1 MHKLYFLLVFLLA
14 GPLLSAQDLYDIYQ
28 VKEIRINFK
37 QEAWDVIL
45 DSLKQVNNGDRLL
58 ATIKVDGMT
67 YDSVGVRYKGNS
79 SYFNVRNQESSKLP
93 FNIKANY
100 RKKKQRFKGGY
111 KTLKLSNVFR
121 DPSFLREVLS
131 YEIAR
136 KYMPAPKANFT
147 RLYVNDQL
155 LGLYNNTE
163 SIDKKFLKEH
173 YGYKEG
179 VLFKCDP
186 SWDAKKKKDCPA
198 GDKASLMYLGEDS
211 LCYQGL
217 YELKTDTGWNALVNL
232 TKVLNKTPEKLES
245 VLNVDQ
251 SLWMLAFNNVLV
263 NLDSYTGRLCHNYY
277 LYQDSFGIFQPILW
291 DMNLS
296 FGGFRFDGN
305 GTALSNEKM
314 QRLSPFTHYKTKN
327 KKRPLITQLLRDN
340 LYRKVYVAHIRTI
353 LKDFFAESQYEK
365 RGKSIQSSLDFYVKQ
380 DENKLYPYE
389 SFKLNLSEEAL
400 AGKSKIIGIRQLM
413 SERTKYLQAH
423 PLLAKTPPAISQNS
437 HRHREE
443 KTYINVQVKDATEVY
458 LVYRGKPN
466 APFQRIE
473 MKDDGT
479 QEDRAAGDGY
489 YGIAIDKKIGSQY
502 YIIAVDEKTASL
514 SPERAA
520 REFHEIKY

>member
-1 MHKLYFLLVFLLA
+1 MNRLFSLLIFLTIGNFLT
-14 GPLLSAQDLYDIYQ
+14 AQDLYETFS
-28 VKEIRINFK
+28 VKEIRITF
-37 QEAWDVIL
+37 ETTEWDGLL
-45 DSLKQVNNGDRLL
+45 DSLKQLNTGKRLL
-58 ATIKVDGMT
+58 ASIKLNGIQ
-67 YDSVGVRYKGNS
+67 YDSVGIRYKGNS

-100 RKKKQRFKGGY
+100 IKKKQRFKGDY

-136 KYMPAPKANFT
+136 KYMPAPKANFA
-147 RLYVNDQL
+147 RVYVNEQY

-163 SIDKKFLKEH
+163 SIDKKFLKDY

-179 VLFKCDP
+179 VFFKCDP
-186 SWDAKKKKDCPA
+186 NWDILQNKTCPK

-217 YELKTDTGWNALVNL
+217 YEIKSDTGWKELIHL
-232 TKVLNKTPEKLES
+232 TKILNKTPEKIET

-277 LYQDSFGIFQPILW
+277 LYQDSFGIFHPILW

-305 GTALSNEKM
+305 GKALSNEKM
-314 QRLSPFTHYKTKN
+314 QKLSPFIHYKTKN
-327 KKRPLITQLLRDN
+327 TKRPLITQLLSN
-340 LYRKVYVAHIRTI
+340 SLYRKIYIAHLRSI
-353 LKDFFAESQYEK
+353 LKDFFDNNQYQRRAKE
-365 RGKSIQSSLDFYVKQ
+365 IQSSIDFYVKQ

-389 SFKLNLSEEAL
+389 DFKKNLQQETM
-400 AGKSKIIGIRQLM
+400 AGKSKIIGISQLM
-413 SERTKYLQAH
+413 KERTKHLKAH
-423 PLLAKTPPAISQNS
+423 PLLAKSPPEISRPS
-437 HRHREE
+437 HQHHGD
-443 KTYINVQVKDATEVY
+443 KTYIQVHVKDATKVY
-458 LVYRGKPN
+458 LTYRSQAQGIFK
-466 APFQRIE
+466 RVL
-473 MKDDGT
+473 MKDDAS
-479 QEDRAAGDGY
+479 QKDRLAGDAY
-489 YGIAIDKKIGSQY
+489 YGIAINKKIGSQY
-502 YIIAVDEKTASL
+502 YIIATNKRTASL

-520 REFHEIKY
+520 FEVHEIKY